1 MAWRHLNITS
11 CCLSCHT
18 NLVLDQE
25 KGHQQIEQVLTSVF
39 IFHFLPHCELGVN
52 YKFIRWWILRFHV
65 GVYQA
70 IRQEKVYT
78 QGRLKLTH
86 INFAVLNTYVKVK
99 YLIFYQKQLFS
110 GG

>member
-52 YKFIRWWILRFHV
+52 YKFIRWLILRFHV

-78 QGRLKLTH
+78 QGRLKLIH
-86 INFAVLNTYVKVK
+86 INFVVLNSYVKVK